1 MADRPEK
8 PKADPAFALNETD
21 FGEATVPGDDRLA
34 GLMEPSEDWSA
45 RRLTIGEMAREC
57 GVTLRALRFYE
68 GKGLLK
74 PSREGT
80 SRTYDATALRRLRI
94 IVRAK
99 QVGFSLIEIR
109 ELLDLVFSAK
119 PLERRL
125 AGTLERLRSQVGQL
139 EEQQREV
146 ARALTTI
153 GAEIRALEE
162 RIGDDG

>member
-1 MADRPEK
+1 M
-8 PKADPAFALNETD
+8 D
-21 FGEATVPGDDRLA
+21 FGETSAHGDDRLA
-34 GLMEPSEDWSA
+34 GLMEPSDDGSA

-80 SRTYDATALRRLRI
+80 SRAYDATALRRLRI

-109 ELLDLVFSAK
+109 DLLDLVFSTK
-119 PLERRL
+119 PIERRL
-125 AGTLERLRSQVGQL
+125 AGTLERLKSQVGLL
-139 EEQQREV
+139 EEQQQEV
-146 ARALTTI
+146 ARALSTI
-153 GAEIRALEE
+153 GEEIRAIEAK
-162 RIGDDG
+162 IGADG

>member
-1 MADRPEK
+1 MAERPK
-8 PKADPAFALNETD
+8 KSNADLALGANEAD
-21 FGEATVPGDDRLA
+21 IGEISAAGDDRLA
-34 GLMEPSEDWSA
+34 RLMEPSEEDAA

-80 SRTYDATALRRLRI
+80 SRAYDATALRRLRI

-99 QVGFSLIEIR
+99 QVGLSLIEIR
-109 ELLDLVFSAK
+109 DLLDLVFSTK

-125 AGTLERLRSQVGQL
+125 AGALDRLRSQVAQL
-139 EEQQREV
+139 EEQQQDV

-153 GAEIRALEE
+153 GEEIRAIEE
-162 RIGDDG
+162 RIGAGD